1 MLRLRRRGWRTGI
14 TLVEITVV
22 SGILSTMSGGSNAFM
37 QVKNKALGT
46 QCQTQLQSI
55 HMLLRMYAD
64 ENDGKLP
71 RAWCFPWRN
80 DPNDPFALPNALGV
94 RDAASR
100 ALFICPAAPQG
111 WQRLGITYAYNDML
125 GGQMLDNLENPSMTW
140 LMTDAN
146 VIDPRLPAPHLGGYN
161 VLFCDGHV
169 KWLPADQVRQFV
181 RLPLPQAQGGQ
192 PGTGGAGD
200 NGGAAADEDE

>member
-1 MLRLRRRGWRTGI
+1 MHPSPPPGLAKPDDPRRAQADAEWR
-14 TLVEITVV
+14 EI
-22 SGILSTMSGGSNAFM
+22 NA
-37 QVKNKALGT
+37 
-46 QCQTQLQSI
+46 
-55 HMLLRMYAD
+55 R
-64 ENDGKLP
+64 
-71 RAWCFPWRN
+71 
-80 DPNDPFALPNALGV
+80 LPNWL
-94 RDAASR
+94 RSH
-100 ALFICPAAPQG
+100 P
-111 WQRLGITYAYNDML
+111 YNDML

-161 VLFCDGHV
+161 VLFCDWLV
-169 KWLPADQVRQFV
+169 KWLPADQVRQFA